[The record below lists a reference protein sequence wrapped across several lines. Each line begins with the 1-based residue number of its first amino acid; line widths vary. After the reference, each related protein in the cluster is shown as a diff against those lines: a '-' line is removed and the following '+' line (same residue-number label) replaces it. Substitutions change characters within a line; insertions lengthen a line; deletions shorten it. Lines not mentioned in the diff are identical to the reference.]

1 MSLQLNHE
9 SSGVSVWTDGQFRF
23 PAASNQQPL
32 TAHHCSSQWGSPNTK
47 EPTVFCSGAH
57 FYLFSFFFYHAGFKP
72 LDIGQFLGQKP
83 TETSNEKKKNFWVCT
98 MKTVWCATGVL
109 ALGVV
114 WENNGSRV
122 CEKVQTVSAVC
133 AFFCLGCFSQCL
145 WLLSRSHRQC
155 HIIPS
160 FQQRHT
166 DLYGQSG
173 AGQGNVRLWQY
184 YDKKKRV
191 NYTLVVVQNI
201 SVSYLKREK
210 SISNNSVKRLAKT
223 FV

>member
-1 MSLQLNHE
+1 M
-9 SSGVSVWTDGQFRF
+9 RF
-23 PAASNQQPL
+23 PKHKGTHSVL
-32 TAHHCSSQWGSPNTK
+32 LWRTL
-47 EPTVFCSGAH
+47 
-57 FYLFSFFFYHAGFKP
+57 LFIFLFFFYHAGFKP

-166 DLYGQSG
+166 DLYGRSRT
-173 AGQGNVRLWQY
+173 GQCPTMPILWQKK
-184 YDKKKRV
+184 DKLHTSCCTEHLCVIPETGKIETGK
-191 NYTLVVVQNI
+191 I
-201 SVSYLKREK
+201 DFKHFS
-210 SISNNSVKRLAKT
+210 
-223 FV
+223 

>member
-1 MSLQLNHE
+1 
-9 SSGVSVWTDGQFRF
+9 
-23 PAASNQQPL
+23 
-32 TAHHCSSQWGSPNTK
+32 
-47 EPTVFCSGAH
+47 
-57 FYLFSFFFYHAGFKP
+57 
-72 LDIGQFLGQKP
+72 
-83 TETSNEKKKNFWVCT
+83 

-173 AGQGNVRLWQY
+173 AGQGNVRLCQY
-184 YDKKKRV
+184 YDKKKGKLHTSCCTEHLCIIPETGKNR
-191 NYTLVVVQNI
+191 NGKNRFQTVQLNVWPKHLSSKWI
-201 SVSYLKREK
+201 TKTASI
-210 SISNNSVKRLAKT
+210 ISNKFVYNNVNEKCNKIVHFSLTLINKRIGKKSKSC
-223 FV
+223 